1 VRVLITGASGFIGRW
16 LTRRL
21 AADDAFEPFAAIR
34 SPQSAEFEGARAITL
49 SNLADRTEVD
59 GVIKSIEPD
68 FIINLAAYGVS
79 PDRRDPVAMF
89 DVNAAAPVTIV
100 QAASAVGAAV
110 VGVGSQSEYRTNSNV
125 ERQIQESD
133 PIGSPTLYGA
143 SKASAWLGASAAAR
157 QLDCSYIHLRL
168 FNTYGHGEAAHRL
181 LPTLARAAR
190 TGDKAVLSDGLQVR
204 DFVYIEDAVESL
216 VAAAHLASRQRSGVV
231 EAVNICSGDA
241 TSVRAFA
248 ESAASAFGLSAD
260 QLSFGAIGRRP
271 DDLPYIVGSPEKASS
286 LLGWTALHS
295 VSEGLAKVAAFQ
307 SASNSE
313 SAQ

>member
-1 VRVLITGASGFIGRW
+1 MRVLITGASGFIGRW

-21 AADDAFEPFAAIR
+21 AADDAVETFAALR
-34 SPQSAEFEGARAITL
+34 APQSAEFEGARATRL

-59 GVIKSIEPD
+59 AVIKSIKPGV
-68 FIINLAAYGVS
+68 IINLAAYGVS

-89 DVNAAAPVTIV
+89 DVNAAAPVAIV

-110 VGVGSQSEYRTNSNV
+110 VGVGSQSEYATTIDM
-125 ERQIQESD
+125 ERQIQEND
-133 PIGSPTLYGA
+133 PVGSPTLYGA

-190 TGDKAVLSDGLQVR
+190 TGEKAALSDGLQVR

-216 VAAAHLASRQRSGVV
+216 VAAAHLTNGQRSGLV

-241 TSVRAFA
+241 TSVRSFA
-248 ESAASAFGLSAD
+248 ETAASAFGVFSK
-260 QLSFGAIGRRP
+260 QLSFGEIARRP

-286 LLGWTALHS
+286 LLGWTARHS

-307 SASNSE
+307 SVPNSE
-313 SAQ
+313 SPQ